1 MKKLCLLLAL
11 VLCLAVAAQALASDW
26 TFTELGV
33 FEDAEF
39 VSDSNLLCVRTN
51 DGYRVCR
58 VNGESVTADA
68 YGSRPEGAFG
78 YVIASRVNGGLNA
91 AGVFDELGNVLVPY
105 QYGDIEFLS
114 RDWVV
119 GFKLKEATAEQ
130 YDYSSWSSDAYFL
143 IDTVDVYN
151 LAKGTTPV
159 ATLTRSQYKD
169 AAVVGNVLNI
179 EDRSTGAVT
188 SYDADFNALGTVDY
202 TFSDDYATYDLTA
215 YRDNGRYGLKD
226 AAGNVVME
234 PSYYSINDFYGDY
247 ATVYTGEK
255 YGLIDRTGKLIVP
268 TMYDSIR
275 RDYYGPYDPATGEES
290 YNAAGY
296 FAVVS
301 DDKLGFVNEQGVETC
316 PPKYA
321 ESIMDVYGAVAKY
334 TDMENQ
340 IHLLAAD
347 GVDTVVTGYES
358 IYCLDYS
365 SGMLLKV
372 NDANYNS
379 GLIDWHGNVVFDCA
393 YSDFE
398 LSGDGRYLLVSVS
411 YDEYRLYEVGYPT
424 GAAVAAPAAPEAQAA
439 PEAPKSEGAPAAET
453 QSVEDARAV
462 INNLLGRGGE
472 KAQAPETKVE
482 PEAPVAEAPAPEVAA
497 PEAPAVEAPA
507 AEAPAT
513 NSGLTDAKA
522 VLGAV
527 VTLLESDA
535 AANKTA
541 ILLLMDDLAVLTAD
555 NASAGTIITSARTL
569 IDTDAAANAS
579 AAVTLLRSVE
589 TLL

>member
-11 VLCLAVAAQALASDW
+11 VLCLAVGAQALASDW

-58 VNGESVTADA
+58 VNGETVTADA
-68 YGSRPEGAFG
+68 YGSRPEGAYG
-78 YVIASRVNGGLNA
+78 YVIASRVNGGVNA
-91 AGVFDELGNVLVPY
+91 NGVFDELGNVLVPY

-372 NDANYNS
+372 NDANYKY

-482 PEAPVAEAPAPEVAA
+482 PEAPVAEAPA
-497 PEAPAVEAPA
+497 VEAPA